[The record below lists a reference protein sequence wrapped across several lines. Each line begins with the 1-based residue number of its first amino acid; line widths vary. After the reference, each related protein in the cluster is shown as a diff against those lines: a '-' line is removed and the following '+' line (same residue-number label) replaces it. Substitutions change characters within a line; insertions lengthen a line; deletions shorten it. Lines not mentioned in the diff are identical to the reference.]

1 MKEKVFPGILILC
14 IVFSVSFFRPEIIEA
29 SNPDKVIAKVGDV
42 TITQKQFESFSQ
54 SALAHKNEMTRQQIL
69 NEMINMAILY
79 QEAKRLNLDKRKD
92 VKEILQDQEKN
103 LLVQTLLKEKINK
116 KVTVT
121 EAKAKE
127 LYDKNWMDSKYPR
140 WVGVTIFRIHYNKK
154 EQEKAAFEYAQ
165 KTRKKVKTKDFEK
178 DAKTAFEK
186 LKKELPPPE
195 GITID
200 MSEFPKFFLLKFRKY
215 KTDLEELA
223 LNLKKG
229 ENSPIMTIKRGDIF
243 LFINL
248 TIEYPKEEIPF
259 KKVKSDLMMSAGELI
274 HQQNV
279 NKYIDKMEDR
289 YKIEIY
295 K

>member
-79 QEAKRLNLDKRKD
+79 QEAKRLDLDKRKD

-116 KVTVT
+116 KETVT
-121 EAKAKE
+121 EANAKE
-127 LYDKNWMDSKYPR
+127 LYDKNWMDSRYPR

-165 KTRKKVKTKDFEK
+165 KTRKKVRTKDFEK
-178 DAKTAFEK
+178 DAKIAFEK

-229 ENSPIMTIKRGDIF
+229 ENSPIMAIKQGDIF

-259 KKVKSDLMMSAGELI
+259 KKVKSGLMMSAGELI
-274 HQQNV
+274 HKQNV
-279 NKYIDKMEDR
+279 NKYIDTMKDR

>member
-14 IVFSVSFFRPEIIEA
+14 IVFSVSFFRPEIIEG

-116 KVTVT
+116 KEAVT
-121 EAKAKE
+121 EANAKE
-127 LYDKNWMDSKYPR
+127 LYDKNWMDSRYPR

-154 EQEKAAFEYAQ
+154 EQEKAGFEYAQ
-165 KTRKKVKTKDFEK
+165 KTRKKVRTKDFEK

-229 ENSPIMTIKRGDIF
+229 ENSPIMTIKQGDIF

-259 KKVKSDLMMSAGELI
+259 KKVKSSLMMSAGELI
-274 HQQNV
+274 HKQNV
-279 NKYIDKMEDR
+279 NKYIDTMEDR

>member
-14 IVFSVSFFRPEIIEA
+14 IVFSESFFRPEIIEA

-92 VKEILQDQEKN
+92 VKEILQDQKKN

-116 KVTVT
+116 KETVT
-121 EAKAKE
+121 EANAKE
-127 LYDKNWMDSKYPR
+127 LYDKNWMDSRYPR
-140 WVGVTIFRIHYNKK
+140 WVGVTIFKIRYNKK
-154 EQEKAAFEYAQ
+154 DREKAAFEYA
-165 KTRKKVKTKDFEK
+165 KKIRKKVRTKDYER

-229 ENSPIMTIKRGDIF
+229 ENSPIMTIKQGDMF

-248 TIEYPKEEIPF
+248 TIEYPKEEIAF
-259 KKVKSDLMMSAGELI
+259 KKVKSDLLMSAGELM
-274 HQQNV
+274 HKQKV
-279 NKYIDKMEDR
+279 NRYIDTMKDR
-289 YKIEIY
+289 YKVEIY

>member
-1 MKEKVFPGILILC
+1 MKKKVFPGILILC
-14 IVFSVSFFRPEIIEA
+14 IVFSVSFFRPEIIEG

-116 KVTVT
+116 KEAVT
-121 EAKAKE
+121 EANAKE
-127 LYDKNWMDSKYPR
+127 LYDKNWMDSRYPR
-140 WVGVTIFRIHYNKK
+140 WVGATIFRIHYNKK
-154 EQEKAAFEYAQ
+154 EQEKAGFEYAQ
-165 KTRKKVKTKDFEK
+165 KTRKKVRTKDFEK

-223 LNLKKG
+223 LDLKKG
-229 ENSPIMTIKRGDIF
+229 ENSPIMTIKQGDIF

-259 KKVKSDLMMSAGELI
+259 KKVKSSLMMSAGELI
-274 HQQNV
+274 HKQNV
-279 NKYIDKMEDR
+279 NKYIDTMKDR

>member
-229 ENSPIMTIKRGDIF
+229 ENSPIMTIKQGDIF